1 VPGVSWRGK
10 EGDPVALP
18 SYALGE
24 LREGEDVAE
33 RQPWQHQDVHSA
45 AVDGFGN
52 GNQRFCQED

>member
-1 VPGVSWRGK
+1 
-10 EGDPVALP
+10 VALP
-18 SYALGE
+18 SYALRE

-52 GNQRFCQED
+52 GNAVDGFGNGNQRFCQED